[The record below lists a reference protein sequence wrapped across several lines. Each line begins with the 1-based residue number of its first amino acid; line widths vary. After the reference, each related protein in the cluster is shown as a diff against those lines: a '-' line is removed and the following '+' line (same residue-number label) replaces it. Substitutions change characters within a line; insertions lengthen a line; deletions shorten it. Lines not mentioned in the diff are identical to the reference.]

1 MVPCPATA
9 APGHS
14 GPELLAVGVV
24 DESEFTARTGV
35 WRIPV
40 STPFIVGPVNCYL
53 LTRGPLTLV
62 DTGTVTDQSWQDLC
76 EGVRRAGYELADIDR
91 IILTHHHADH
101 VGQCQRIVA
110 ISGAEVWGHPDIV
123 AQDRLSHMHDE
134 AAHVFFVDIMREFG
148 VPEADAREAMLLW
161 DKFKTFS
168 EPARIDH
175 AIAEAQPLGDF
186 GVYFVPG
193 HSTTDTLFVNEA
205 EGYTI
210 AGDHL
215 LEDFNPNPLLRRA
228 APGQPRDRAL
238 VEYQASLHRARAL
251 PLGVCLPG
259 HGELIDDHHR
269 VIDGILAQHERKNRR
284 LLQMCGEQGI
294 APYEAAMA
302 FYPGLKLQHLY
313 LALSV
318 AAGQLEVLE
327 SRGLMRSERRDGR
340 LRFFKTGEEQET

>member
-1 MVPCPATA
+1 MA
-9 APGHS
+9 
-14 GPELLAVGVV
+14 EV
-24 DESEFTARTGV
+24 DETEFSDRTGV
-35 WRIPV
+35 YRIPV
-40 STPFIVGPVNCYL
+40 HTPFIVGPVNCYL
-53 LTRGPLTLV
+53 MTRGPLTLV

-76 EGVRRAGYELADIDR
+76 DGVRRCGHDISAIER

-101 VGQCQRIVA
+101 VGQCQRVVDA
-110 ISGAEVWGHPDIV
+110 SGAEVWGHPNIV
-123 AQDRLSHMHDE
+123 TQDRLSHMHDDASRE
-134 AAHVFFVDIMREFG
+134 FFVGIMGEFG
-148 VPEADAREAMLLW
+148 VPEADAREAMVLW

-168 EPARIDH
+168 EPARVDH
-175 AIAEAQPLGDF
+175 PISEDEPLNGLSI
-186 GVYFVPG
+186 YFVPG
-193 HSTTDTLFVNEA
+193 HSTTDTLFVNQA

-215 LEDFNPNPLLRRA
+215 LEDFNPNPLLRRS
-228 APGQPRDRAL
+228 APGQPRERAL
-238 VEYQASLHRARAL
+238 VEYQASLNRSRSL

-284 LLQMCGEQGI
+284 ILQMCPSGGI
-294 APYEAAMA
+294 TPYEAAVA

-327 SRGLMRSERRDGR
+327 ARGLMKSDLVDGL
-340 LRFFKTGEEQET
+340 LRYHKTGET

>member
-1 MVPCPATA
+1 MA
-9 APGHS
+9 
-14 GPELLAVGVV
+14 VV
-24 DESEFTARTGV
+24 DETAFSERTGV
-35 WRIPV
+35 YRIPV
-40 STPFIVGPVNCYL
+40 HTPFIVGPVNCYL

-62 DTGTVTDQSWQDLC
+62 DTGTVTDQSWQELC
-76 EGVRRAGYELADIDR
+76 DGVRRCGHEVSAIQR

-101 VGQCQRIVA
+101 VGQCRRIVEVC
-110 ISGAEVWGHPDIV
+110 GAEVWGHPDII

-134 AAHVFFVDIMREFG
+134 AAREFFVGIMGEFG
-148 VPEADAREAMLLW
+148 VPEADAREAMALW

-168 EPARIDH
+168 EPALLDH
-175 AIAEAQPLGDF
+175 VVSETEMLDDF
-186 GVYFVPG
+186 KVYFVPG

-205 EGYTI
+205 DGYTI

-215 LEDFNPNPLLRRA
+215 LEDFNPNPLLRRS
-228 APGQPRDRAL
+228 APGAPRERAL
-238 VEYQASLHRARAL
+238 VEYQASLQRARAL
-251 PLGVCLPG
+251 PLGVCFPG

-284 LLQMCGEQGI
+284 LLQICAPDGI
-294 APYEAAMA
+294 TPYEAAMA

-327 SRGLMRSERRDGR
+327 SRGMMRSELRDGL
-340 LRFFKTGEEQET
+340 LRFYKTVED